1 MSIIS
6 FKKGYAKK
14 NPTYFSGV
22 FTNQAK
28 GNKGDRM
35 TGLIGNLKIVVSW
48 NSTSTEP
55 IGSSFDGLY
64 LRCCPCL
71 IKRA

>member
-28 GNKGDRM
+28 GNKGDRIDR
-35 TGLIGNLKIVVSW
+35 LDWK
-48 NSTSTEP
+48 
-55 IGSSFDGLY
+55 F
-64 LRCCPCL
+64 
-71 IKRA
+71 